1 MIDLK
6 AYHLA
11 MTYPAYYPTT
21 GPVIEPLVVEEDPEL
36 WGELMEEWDDYLEME
51 GQ

>member
-1 MIDLK
+1 MIEQQAQYL
-6 AYHLA
+6 LWLE
-11 MTYPAYYPTT
+11 PCRYYSFKYE
-21 GPVIEPLVVEEDPEL
+21 PVVVEEDPEL

>member
-36 WGELMEEWDDYLEME
+36 WDELMEAWDEYLEME